1 MRKGQFCWSR
11 MFIHMLADLE
21 KQRIELEKFIEILLT
36 WNIKKRDASSSP
48 QPEPPI
54 SKGEF
59 FKEISVDQK
68 NRYKLAF
75 FILNVLHRLQD
86 ADGWYSY
93 CEKIIF
99 EKNGIKSRPRWKAGH
114 FQICLI
120 PHIFDDFEKFID
132 KNRFNVERLSKY
144 YDLIANELIKCF
156 YDCPKATECF
166 LGGEYVFNGHDRNR
180 GEYWR
185 VSLSKSI
192 EYADS
197 MFLAQ
202 ERGKQKLKGH
212 FPPEKK

>member
-75 FILNVLHRLQD
+75 FNPKCSSQSPGCGWLVLLLR
-86 ADGWYSY
+86 
-93 CEKIIF
+93 
-99 EKNGIKSRPRWKAGH
+99 KNN
-114 FQICLI
+114 F
-120 PHIFDDFEKFID
+120 
-132 KNRFNVERLSKY
+132 
-144 YDLIANELIKCF
+144 
-156 YDCPKATECF
+156 
-166 LGGEYVFNGHDRNR
+166 
-180 GEYWR
+180 
-185 VSLSKSI
+185 
-192 EYADS
+192 
-197 MFLAQ
+197 
-202 ERGKQKLKGH
+202 
-212 FPPEKK
+212 